1 MAEIY
6 GLFDPET
13 GALRYIGKANN
24 SAKRL
29 KQHLREYRRS
39 KTPVYAWIGKLVRKG
54 LSPEMRV
61 LETAD
66 DWREAERRLIADA
79 RARGVRILNVADGGD
94 EPGCSL
100 ETRQANGRRL
110 VERIRTDEHFRR
122 MWHLKRELT
131 TLLRDGLVRNSTRA
145 KLRDLAELR
154 PDLYGQWASIP
165 DRIEDENGHLVG
177 GYVRLKGGRFGA
189 PLQTNP

>member
-79 RARGVRILNVADGGD
+79 RARGVRILNVRTRSSASSPCARDNTARISS
-94 EPGCSL
+94 PATACASL
-100 ETRQANGRRL
+100 
-110 VERIRTDEHFRR
+110 
-122 MWHLKRELT
+122 M
-131 TLLRDGLVRNSTRA
+131 TRA
-145 KLRDLAELR
+145 
-154 PDLYGQWASIP
+154 
-165 DRIEDENGHLVG
+165 
-177 GYVRLKGGRFGA
+177 
-189 PLQTNP
+189 